1 LPDDKFSI
9 HTLIDFNSPVLSNQY
24 ASLDLLENFDQE
36 ISVARTFVFVREI
49 EPLLKQNLIKGGDLD
64 NAIVIYNQLMSNED
78 INHLTDLMNLP
89 RIQVDKL
96 GYLNKKPLVFN
107 NEPAR
112 HKLMDV
118 MGDLALI
125 GRPICG
131 KVIATK
137 PSHAVNTKVAK
148 AIQRSLRKQ
157 GVQTPVYNPNAEPV
171 MDINRVK
178 QLLPHRW
185 PFLMVD
191 KIIELKEKSI
201 VGVKNVTGN
210 ETFFVGHFPE
220 EPVMP
225 GVLLVEAMAQ
235 VGGILIL
242 DSVDE
247 PKKYS
252 TYFLKIDNV
261 KFRQKV
267 SPGDTIIFRL
277 SLLSELH
284 RGCAYMQGYAFVGET
299 MVAEAQFMAQI
310 IKNK

>member
-1 LPDDKFSI
+1 MQQRKP
-9 HTLIDFNSPVLSNQY
+9 
-24 ASLDLLENFDQE
+24 E
-36 ISVARTFVFVREI
+36 VRI
-49 EPLLKQNLIKGGDLD
+49 RLQG
-64 NAIVIYNQLMSNED
+64 
-78 INHLTDLMNLP
+78 
-89 RIQVDKL
+89 
-96 GYLNKKPLVFN
+96 
-107 NEPAR
+107 
-112 HKLMDV
+112 
-118 MGDLALI
+118 
-125 GRPICG
+125 
-131 KVIATK
+131 
-137 PSHAVNTKVAK
+137 
-148 AIQRSLRKQ
+148 KQ

-277 SLLSELH
+277 SLLSELR